1 MLERLLISNYAIIDE
16 LELLPAKGLNII
28 TGETGAG
35 KSILLGALN
44 LILGERADTGI
55 LVNKNKKTV
64 IEAVFNA
71 ADKKDIQKFLTDNEL
86 DDNKELI
93 IRREINPSGK
103 TRSFIND
110 TPVSLTQLQN
120 LSSYLVDMHQQFDT
134 MQLNDSVY
142 QINIIDALAKNE
154 TLRTDF
160 KNTFLDYQ
168 KKLKALLHLQTQKV
182 DFEKEKDYNQFL
194 FDELNELGFVENEL
208 EDIDIKL
215 KNLNNAE
222 EIKSALTK
230 AEYILSE
237 SEEPIIYQLKNITQQ
252 LGSFVPFNAALKELV
267 DRLNSTQIE
276 ITDIAREI
284 TALSNHTHYDAT
296 EINQLNERL
305 SAGYRLQKKHGVK
318 STHELITIKNQLSE
332 KLSTIL
338 SIDDTINQ
346 LEKEVNN
353 LLKKSNDIATQIT
366 TSRKKIIPSFEKDV
380 NKLLAQVGMPNAS
393 IQVALLAVPLY
404 SSGFDTIDIL
414 FDANKSGQFKP
425 IKKVASGGEL
435 GRLMLCIKSLVAA
448 SMDMPTLIFDEIDT
462 GISGEAAKQV
472 GIIMKNLAAKRQ
484 VICITHQPQIA
495 GKADVHYYVYKE
507 EKSGKITT
515 DIKQLTVAERI
526 HSIAQML
533 SGATP
538 TTAALENAK
547 EMILH

>member
-71 ADKKDIQKFLTDNEL
+71 VDKKDIQKFLTDNEL
-86 DDNKELI
+86 DDNNELI

-134 MQLNDSVY
+134 MQLNDSFY

-154 TLRTDF
+154 SLRIDF
-160 KNTFLDYQ
+160 KNTFLSYQ
-168 KKLKALLHLQTQKV
+168 KSSKALLNLQAQKT

-208 EDIDIKL
+208 EEIDIKL

-230 AEYILSE
+230 AEYILAE
-237 SEEPIIYQLKNITQQ
+237 SEEPIIYQLKNIVQQ
-252 LGSFVPFNAALKELV
+252 LGGFVPFNLDLKELV
-267 DRLNSTQIE
+267 DRLNSAQIE
-276 ITDIAREI
+276 IQDIAREI
-284 TALSNHTHYDAT
+284 TTLSNHTHYDAT
-296 EINQLNERL
+296 EINLLNERL
-305 SAGYRLQKKHGVK
+305 SEGYRLQKKHGVK
-318 STHELITIKNQLSE
+318 TTHELIILKNQLSE

-338 SIDDTINQ
+338 SIDDKIDQ

-353 LLKKSNDIATQIT
+353 LQKKSTDIAAQIT

-380 NKLLAQVGMPNAS
+380 NKLLTQVGMPNAS
-393 IQVALLAVPLY
+393 IQVSLSSVPLY

-414 FDANKSGQFKP
+414 FDANKSGQYKP

-435 GRLMLCIKSLVAA
+435 GRLMLCIKNLVAA

-515 DIKQLTVAERI
+515 DIKQLTIAERI

>member
-252 LGSFVPFNAALKELV
+252 LSSFVPFNAALKELV

-332 KLSTIL
+332 KLSAIL